1 MEGYKMKIVATVPVR
16 NEDWVLGLSGR
27 AMMRWVDHAVFLDH
41 ASTDRTPEI
50 LAQIAEEFPGRVTI
64 LNESGQVWEEMRH
77 RQRLLDEA
85 RAQGATHIALVD
97 ADEILTANLLSSI
110 RGMFEHLTIGN
121 VLQLPWLCL
130 RGGIR
135 RYHASGVWGEQNV
148 STGFADDPAL
158 HWKARGPE
166 GYDYHHRHPMGR
178 YMCPVQG
185 VGRTWKGR
193 DAGLM
198 HLQFVSGRRLRA
210 KQCLYKLQ
218 EVTRGWVSPTNTI
231 DEINRRYNLA
241 VYGNEHKLDLQMGF
255 GGGLREAPAAWWD
268 GYEDLM
274 QYFHPHAEPWQE
286 AEALR
291 ILQEHGA
298 AKFAGLDLFG
308 LDEPE
313 IVRHGIAS
321 EAKL

>member
-1 MEGYKMKIVATVPVR
+1 MKIIATVPVR
-16 NEDWVLGLSGR
+16 NEDWIIGLSGR
-27 AMMRWVDHAVFLDH
+27 ALMRWVDHAVFLDH

-50 LAQIAEEFPGRVTI
+50 LMDIAAEHPGRVTV

-85 RAQGATHIALVD
+85 RAQGATHVALVD
-97 ADEILTANLLSSI
+97 ADEILTANILGSI
-110 RGMFEHLTIGN
+110 RGMFEGLRIGN

-135 RYHASGVWGEQNV
+135 RYHASGVWGEQQV

-178 YMCPVQG
+178 HMCPIQPIG
-185 VGRTWKGR
+185 HNFKARS
-193 DAGLM
+193 AGLM

-218 EVTRGWVSPTNTI
+218 EVTRGWVSSTNTI
-231 DEINRRYNLA
+231 DQINRRYNLA
-241 VYGNEHKLDLQMGF
+241 VYGNEFQLDPSF
-255 GGGLREAPAAWWD
+255 EATLRETPAAWWN
-268 GYEDLM
+268 GYDDLM
-274 QYFHPHAEPWQE
+274 RHFRPHAEPWQE

-291 ILQEHGA
+291 VLQEHGP

-308 LDEPE
+308 IDEPE
-313 IVRHGIAS
+313 IVRHSLAS